1 MKGSDW
7 VLMFLLFITSYIAI
21 MAAIL
26 KAIKEGISNFM

>member
-7 VLMFLLFITSYIAI
+7 VLMFLLFITSYLAI

-26 KAIKEGISNFM
+26 KAIKEGIDNFM